1 MSAFLPVVFILYHC
15 LPSLKWRNALLIAA
29 SLLFYAYG
37 EPVYIVLMLF
47 SIVCNWFF
55 GLKME
60 SPARNGWLTA
70 AVIVNIGLLFVFKYL
85 DMFLGGVNA
94 LTGLQI
100 PLAHLSLPVGISFF
114 TFQALSYVI
123 DVWRRDTAP
132 QKNLFY
138 VMLYISFFPQL
149 IAGPIVKYHDIARQI
164 EERTTTPEQTAR
176 GFRRFCTGLAK
187 KVLLANT
194 MAVCADA
201 VYALPAAALSAPSAW
216 LGALAYC
223 LQIYFDFSGY
233 SDMAIGMGHLF
244 GFTFQENFRYPYAA
258 ASMKEFWRRWHIS
271 LTSWFTQYVYIPL
284 GGSRRGKVRTWLNKL
299 LVFLLSGLWH
309 GANLTFVLWGAWNG
323 LSVLLEDWIPV
334 KKWPGWL
341 GHLYVILIFTLG
353 FAMFRADT
361 ISQGLAFIQ
370 TMFTGFAMDPLQV
383 QSFVLMLNP
392 LFLVSFGLAVVCSTP
407 VFKTLGQRM
416 ESTIGCGTP
425 MLYCGSLVLLI
436 LSMLSLASGTYN
448 PFIYFRF

>member
-1 MSAFLPVVFILYHC
+1 
-15 LPSLKWRNALLIAA
+15 
-29 SLLFYAYG
+29 
-37 EPVYIVLMLF
+37 
-47 SIVCNWFF
+47 
-55 GLKME
+55 
-60 SPARNGWLTA
+60 
-70 AVIVNIGLLFVFKYL
+70 
-85 DMFLGGVNA
+85 
-94 LTGLQI
+94 
-100 PLAHLSLPVGISFF
+100 
-114 TFQALSYVI
+114 
-123 DVWRRDTAP
+123 
-132 QKNLFY
+132 
-138 VMLYISFFPQL
+138 
-149 IAGPIVKYHDIARQI
+149 
-164 EERTTTPEQTAR
+164 
-176 GFRRFCTGLAK
+176 
-187 KVLLANT
+187 

-201 VYALPAAALSAPSAW
+201 VYALPAAALSAPAAW

-284 GGSRRGKVRTWLNKL
+284 GGSRRGKVRTWFNKL

-334 KKWPGWL
+334 KKWPKWL

-361 ISQGLAFIQ
+361 VSQGLAFIQ

-383 QSFVLMLNP
+383 QSFVLLLNP

-407 VFKTLGQRM
+407 VFETLGQRM
-416 ESTIGCGTP
+416 ESTISWGTP
-425 MLYCGSLVLLI
+425 LLYVGSLVLLI